1 MISFH
6 NHISSV
12 ILKNWLNESNSVVVD
27 LTDKAINAEIR
38 VTNVLWIKHAGI
50 EFSFP
55 DWEFS
60 KNSVLNFLDIS
71 FLLKLRDSGADNCV

>member
-6 NHISSV
+6 SHISSV

-27 LTDKAINAEIR
+27 LADKAIDAEIR
-38 VTNVLWIKHAGI
+38 ITNVLWIKHAGI